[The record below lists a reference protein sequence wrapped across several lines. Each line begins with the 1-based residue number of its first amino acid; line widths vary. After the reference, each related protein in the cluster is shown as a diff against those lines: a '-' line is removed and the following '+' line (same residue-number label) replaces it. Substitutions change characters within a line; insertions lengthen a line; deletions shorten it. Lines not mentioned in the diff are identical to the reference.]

1 MRRRS
6 VPGTRQF
13 ISERC
18 WRKPLRLA
26 YNFLVMPSKPQSAFE
41 VTCPDCGAI
50 LKIDPETGAVIA
62 HTSAPR
68 KKTFE
73 DFETAARAMRE
84 QDERR
89 ESLFRQAVDAEKN
102 KNDVLEKK
110 FAEALRKAKETP
122 DTGKPL
128 RDFDLD

>member
-1 MRRRS
+1 MAAKKDDTFD
-6 VPGTRQF
+6 V
-13 ISERC
+13 I
-18 WRKPLRLA
+18 
-26 YNFLVMPSKPQSAFE
+26 
-41 VTCPDCGAI
+41 CPDCGAV
-50 LKIDPETGAVIA
+50 LKIDAATRTLIS

-73 DFETAARAMRE
+73 DFESAARAMRE
-84 QDERR
+84 QDERK
-89 ESLFRQAVDAEKN
+89 ESIFRQAVDAEKN

-110 FAEALRKAKETP
+110 FAEALRKAKEAP

>member
-1 MRRRS
+1 MQRRS
-6 VPGTRQF
+6 VPGTRRF
-13 ISERC
+13 ISNSAGATSFG
-18 WRKPLRLA
+18 WPTIS
-26 YNFLVMPSKPQSAFE
+26 LVMAPKTQFAFE
-41 VTCPDCGAI
+41 VSCPDCGAI
-50 LKIDPETGAVIA
+50 LKIDPATGAVIA
-62 HTSAPR
+62 HTPAPR

-73 DFETAARAMRE
+73 DFETAAKAMRE